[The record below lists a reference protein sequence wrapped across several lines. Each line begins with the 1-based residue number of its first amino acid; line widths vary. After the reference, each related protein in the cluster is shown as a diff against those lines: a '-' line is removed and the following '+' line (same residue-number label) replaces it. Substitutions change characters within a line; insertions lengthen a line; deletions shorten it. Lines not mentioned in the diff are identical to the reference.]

1 MHAVVVN
8 VTIND
13 AEPALAMLR
22 DEIVP
27 RASQAPGFVT
37 GYWLR
42 SQDNSGLSV
51 IVFESEDAAQA
62 LARQIESGGPPSDAV
77 TLDSVE
83 VREVMAHA

>member
-1 MHAVVVN
+1 MHAVLVN

-13 AEPALAMLR
+13 PEPALAVLR

-27 RASQAPGFVT
+27 RVSQAPGFVT

-42 SQDNSGLSV
+42 SKDNHGLSV
-51 IVFESEDAAQA
+51 LVFESEDAAQA
-62 LARQIESGGPPSDAV
+62 MAQQVEGPPTAAV

-83 VREVMAHA
+83 VREVAAHA